1 MKRGYIFLLLSIFLF
16 SCGENKQEG
25 NTTFKRIPIEYRKAS
40 SIKLSEFVDSICIVP
55 LETNTENLI
64 GEYKIYYNDSKLYKK
79 RNYENGIAKGNFI
92 TYFPS
97 GKIMTKGVYKNGE
110 NNGTYTSYSED
121 GKIVKNAN
129 MNNGVVDV
137 TITYYDSNGNKKNQ
151 SLVGKGFDNYD
162 KDFSND
168 YSTYE
173 SISTKIY

>member
-1 MKRGYIFLLLSIFLF
+1 MKQR
-16 SCGENKQEG
+16 K
-25 NTTFKRIPIEYRKAS
+25 KRIQTGYQTILKRMGWTVKNSAW
-40 SIKLSEFVDSICIVP
+40 
-55 LETNTENLI
+55 LEKDNL
-64 GEYKIYYNDSKLYKK
+64 LMKK
-79 RNYENGIAKGNFI
+79 VYENGIAKGNFI